1 MVLAASLTELL
12 DRAQQQRVWHPAG
25 VQDRSHAATRRSP
38 PQETLGDLRLPSGKP
53 FGLLIQNVQIPAP
66 GRDAR
71 LYGRQGYLSLQLGMA
86 ALSRSVLGGPAE
98 NVVVGG
104 GWPTLRCEA

>member
-1 MVLAASLTELL
+1 M
-12 DRAQQQRVWHPAG
+12 
-25 VQDRSHAATRRSP
+25 QDLSCAVARRSP
-38 PQETLGDLRLPSGKP
+38 SKKPLGDLRLPSGKP